1 MTGLKVGKST
11 IHRQAIGY
19 EIPATKTKQ
28 VVKSLA
34 VDGGNIRVRTPKGKP
49 SIWKNYKAIQVYD
62 DLSFACFQDNQT
74 LETWVNQQPLA
85 QVVNCLGDGH
95 DGIWNIIA
103 NIGESYQRREILD
116 WYHLK
121 ENLYKVGGSIKRLQ
135 RAENHLWYGDIETAL
150 AEFSNSKGRKKQLE
164 NFRNYL
170 YHHQARIPDYSLY
183 QLLDIPIGSGAVES
197 LIKRINQRV
206 KITGAQWK
214 SENVSQ
220 ILKLRCT
227 YLNYHS

>member
-1 MTGLKVGKST
+1 MGKLKQHWLNFP
-11 IHRQAIGY
+11 IY
-19 EIPATKTKQ
+19 
-28 VVKSLA
+28 L
-34 VDGGNIRVRTPKGKP
+34 GNKKG
-49 SIWKNYKAIQVYD
+49 
-62 DLSFACFQDNQT
+62 
-74 LETWVNQQPLA
+74 
-85 QVVNCLGDGH
+85 
-95 DGIWNIIA
+95 
-103 NIGESYQRREILD
+103 
-116 WYHLK
+116 
-121 ENLYKVGGSIKRLQ
+121 
-135 RAENHLWYGDIETAL
+135 
-150 AEFSNSKGRKKQLE
+150 LE

-170 YHHQARIPDYSLY
+170 KHHQGRIPDYSLY